1 MRLILLLFVLL
12 SIELFLI
19 KAYTLKDAYNYTNFF
34 ENFVFDTIPD
44 STHGT
49 VQYVDALTAFS
60 TGLANTTNKKIYL
73 GVGTYLL

>member
-1 MRLILLLFVLL
+1 MRLSVVSLIALKCCHMTHAY
-12 SIELFLI
+12 FLM
-19 KAYTLKDAYNYTNFF
+19 KSYDYTNFF
-34 ENFVFDTIPD
+34 ENFEFQAIPD
-44 STHGT
+44 PTHGT